1 MFVYIHAHLL
11 RHAVRRRT
19 SARNCPEHG
28 FLIKKKRFNSNKKKK
43 PVIIAG
49 VAKSGIESL
58 WKFVITSRLHLFY
71 LLPVVTLPLIGPRI
85 RVVPPVVCLATSLS
99 VIPSITCSCPLTG
112 CVLPGVI
119 IKDSF
124 RQRVIWRAF
133 LNVQSIASLPNV
145 VSKIF
150 CVLWYNTS
158 NY

>member
-1 MFVYIHAHLL
+1 MYIYVFVYIHTHLL
-11 RHAVRRRT
+11 CHAVPRCT
-19 SARNCPEHG
+19 SARNCFYE
-28 FLIKKKRFNSNKKKK
+28 KKSGSIPTKKKK